1 MVVKLSIND
10 LNSAE
15 HNQEPESLEPENLN
29 GLDLIIKNNQNATK
43 PNVVKK
49 IVGPYKGIVIKGVG
63 DVTTY
68 TKTPSSP
75 SDGGLFDFN
84 FLGADSLPKHRI
96 YIPLLHSHIPQS
108 LLGSDLSNVPAA
120 VAAMIPEFLA
130 ESSNI
135 KSVPPGT
142 TVWCNFL
149 DRENFKDPI
158 YLGPIDDK
166 KGIPTDG
173 SQVSTAAAGAAGG
186 ALSGFAGQGDPF
198 GGASYRNPSGQVS
211 YPSITGSWTGELPI
225 NGFTAT
231 TATIDDLISLAKKQV
246 GKQETIINN
255 KGTNG
260 GPDIDPF
267 NGGRMEAWCNAGL
280 AWLFRQIGA
289 PLPGDKLPY
298 PTEGLSPPGPP
309 PGTIRRGFKED
320 LGWNKAHSIFFTEKY
335 FRDLNAFFTTPQ
347 RGDMII
353 YNTNNN
359 PSLVDA
365 TKHIGLVTEVDGDIL
380 KTIEFNWGT
389 VVAETK
395 QDWRNGYM
403 FKSDGTKYKAKYPI
417 IGFLRRPLPYSG
429 VPGGQL
435 VQQQSPSSANYKL
448 NVTLEPGSPNKDV
461 VDAAFS
467 YVDGA
472 GGQYEMRG
480 SGVIETI
487 LHKGQVVLPYTNS
500 TYCSGATFTIAMK
513 VINKRNLFANKTIE
527 EVKRFQRIWYGFT
540 NPDPSVVERQQGP
553 ALEMMGIGGQVPHSE
568 ALPGDFA
575 QLWRTNNSGH
585 SVIFLGWIEEGGKII
600 GFDYRSSQGKGV
612 GSGVGNRKEYFSD
625 SGKGSVVRSRLYL
638 SRIKV

>member
-1 MVVKLSIND
+1 VVVKLSIND

-211 YPSITGSWTGELPI
+211 YPSITGSWTGELPK

-231 TATIDDLISLAKKQV
+231 TATKEQLVAMARAQIGKKESPD
-246 GKQETIINN
+246 GS
-255 KGTNG
+255 NG

-267 NGGRMEAWCNAGL
+267 NGGRKEAWCMHGI
-280 AWLFRQIGA
+280 AWCFRQIGA
-289 PLPGDKLPY
+289 PLPADKIPY
-298 PTEGLSPPGPP
+298 PGENGYNPASSISQYYGVQKWAEALSAW
-309 PGTIRRGFKED
+309 FQE
-320 LGWNKAHSIFFTEKY
+320 
-335 FRDLNAFFTTPQ
+335 PQ
-347 RGDMII
+347 VGDIVV
-353 YNTNNN
+353 YNTSNDPN
-359 PSLVDA
+359 LVNSNR
-365 TKHIGLVTEVDGDIL
+365 HVGLVIGVDGDMME
-380 KTIEFNWGT
+380 TVEFNWGGSCYS
-389 VVAETK
+389 VK
-395 QDWRNGYM
+395 WDWRNQLFINKDGSKVKKYSILGY
-403 FKSDGTKYKAKYPI
+403 G
-417 IGFLRRPLPYSG
+417 RRPLPYSG

-435 VQQQSPSSANYKL
+435 IQEQSPSPANYKL

-487 LHKGQVVLPYTNS
+487 FHKGQIVLPYTNS

-553 ALEMMGIGGQVPHSE
+553 ALEMMGIGGQVSHSE

-575 QLWRTNNSGH
+575 QIWRTNNSGH
-585 SVIFLGWIEEGGKII
+585 SVVFLGWIEEGGKII

-625 SGKGSVVRSRLYL
+625 SGKGSVVRSRLYF